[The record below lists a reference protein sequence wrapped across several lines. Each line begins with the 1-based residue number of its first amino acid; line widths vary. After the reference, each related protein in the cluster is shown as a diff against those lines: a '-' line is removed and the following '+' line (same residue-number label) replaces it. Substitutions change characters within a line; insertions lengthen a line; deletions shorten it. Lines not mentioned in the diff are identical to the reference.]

1 MLNKVLLVGNV
12 VKKPELQTTKNDS
25 KVVTL
30 IVATNES
37 YKKWTERVEKA
48 TYHECVLWNN
58 LWIYA
63 STFDKGD
70 LVSIEWKLNK
80 RDYVDKNWIKRTVCE
95 VLVDKVKL
103 ISRKNKR
110 NLSEED

>member
-37 YKKWTERVEKA
+37 YKK
-48 TYHECVLWNN
+48 
-58 LWIYA
+58 
-63 STFDKGD
+63 
-70 LVSIEWKLNK
+70 
-80 RDYVDKNWIKRTVCE
+80 
-95 VLVDKVKL
+95 
-103 ISRKNKR
+103 
-110 NLSEED
+110 